1 MAKYFCEYCKY
12 GTNIL
17 NNYNR
22 HCLSNKHKHIIKNNI
37 HVITNVSD
45 NTRLYVCDYCSKEYN
60 RQNSL
65 WYHVQKCKI
74 QYDKIKEKSE
84 IVLEKQK
91 QESMQEL
98 KQEIK
103 EELKQEF
110 EQELK
115 DKIDPLTEKVNILDT
130 KIDNVK
136 PVVFNLNVFLN
147 EDCKN
152 AITFD
157 ELLEKLQYHF
167 DSSRTLT
174 EDTSITILKTLST
187 MTLYERPI
195 HCVDVKRNK
204 LMIKDNDKWTKD
216 ITVFNK
222 LPKHASKKYSKHVN
236 EWTERNPDFLENDEK
251 AYQYN
256 MYANKEGQDINT
268 PKIIRNVSK
277 VTTIPKKEI
286 KNDEQ

>member
-1 MAKYFCEYCKY
+1 MDKYYCEDCNY

-17 NNYNR
+17 KHYDR
-22 HCLSNKHKHIIKNNI
+22 HSNTIKHKKNTQKYNYKLHI
-37 HVITNVSD
+37 
-45 NTRLYVCDYCSKEYN
+45 CEYCSKEYT

-65 WYHVQKCKI
+65 WYHTQKCKI
-74 QYDKIKEKSE
+74 EFDKIMKKNQ
-84 IVLEKQK
+84 LEKQK
-91 QESMQEL
+91 NDAIQEL
-98 KQEIK
+98 NEIKNFKYELKEEIKQEITELK
-103 EELKQEF
+103 EEIKNE
-110 EQELK
+110 
-115 DKIDPLTEKVNILDT
+115 VNTLNT

-152 AITFD
+152 AISFD

-167 DSSRTLT
+167 DSSRSLT

-195 HCVDVKRNK
+195 HCVDLKRNK

-216 ITVFNK
+216 LTVFNK
-222 LPKHASKKYSKHVN
+222 LPKHATKNYLKHVN
-236 EWTERNPDFLENDEK
+236 KWTEKNPDFLDNEDK
-251 AYQYN
+251 AYVYN
-256 MYANKEGQDINT
+256 IYANKEGQEINT

>member
-1 MAKYFCEYCKY
+1 MTKYICEYCKY

-22 HCLSNKHKHIIKNNI
+22 HCLSNKHTHIIKNNI

-45 NTRLYVCDYCSKEYN
+45 NTRLYVCEYCSKEYK

-65 WYHVQKCKI
+65 WYHVKKCKI
-74 QYDKIKEKSE
+74 QYDKFSEKTEMISEKNKDNEINDIKKE
-84 IVLEKQK
+84 IN
-91 QESMQEL
+91 
-98 KQEIK
+98 
-103 EELKQEF
+103 
-110 EQELK
+110 ELK
-115 DKIDPLTEKVNILDT
+115 DKINPLEEKVKTLDD

-152 AITFD
+152 AISFD

-236 EWTERNPDFLENDEK
+236 DWTEKNPDFLEDDDK
-251 AYQYN
+251 SYQYN
-256 MYANKEGQDINT
+256 VYANKEMQDINT

-277 VTTIPKKEI
+277 ATTIPKKEI
-286 KNDEQ
+286 KNEDQ

>member
-1 MAKYFCEYCKY
+1 MYKYSCIKC
-12 GTNIL
+12 
-17 NNYNR
+17 NYNTNNIYNYNL
-22 HCLSNKHKHIIKNNI
+22 HCDTIKHKKNINHVEPIIF
-37 HVITNVSD
+37 
-45 NTRLYVCDYCSKEYN
+45 VCEYCSKEYKVK
-60 RQNSL
+60 NSIR
-65 WYHVQKCKI
+65 YHKSKCKLL
-74 QYDKIKEKSE
+74 YDELVERKKLEKYRDDSIKEINE
-84 IVLEKQK
+84 I
-91 QESMQEL
+91 

-103 EELKQEF
+103 QELN
-110 EQELK
+110 ELK
-115 DKIDPLTEKVNILDT
+115 DTIIPLEEKVNTLDH

-152 AITFD
+152 AISFD

-167 DSSRTLT
+167 DSSRSLT

-195 HCVDVKRNK
+195 HCVDLKRNK

-216 ITVFNK
+216 LTVFNK
-222 LPKHASKKYSKHVN
+222 LPKHATKNYSKHVN
-236 EWTERNPDFLENDEK
+236 KWTEKNPDFLDNEDK
-251 AYQYN
+251 AYVYN
-256 MYANKEGQDINT
+256 LYANKEGQEINT